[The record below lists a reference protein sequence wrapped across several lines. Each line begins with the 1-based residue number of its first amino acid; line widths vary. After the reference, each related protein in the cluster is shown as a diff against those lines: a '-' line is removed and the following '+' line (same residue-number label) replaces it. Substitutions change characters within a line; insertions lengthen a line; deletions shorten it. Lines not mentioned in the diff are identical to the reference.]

1 MVVNNFSVIDL
12 NWFEF
17 AGVSNDQ
24 GFEKL
29 EQKIAVFK
37 RSRPK
42 GLINVYEEVGKKRVK
57 KSEFH
62 FYINTLTITADEH
75 IPNANTLV
83 KLNLFNT
90 IDRDYTYQYS
100 KIKTALSILNYISM
114 YNYVL

>member
-1 MVVNNFSVIDL
+1 MIEV
-12 NWFEF
+12 
-17 AGVSNDQ
+17 
-24 GFEKL
+24 EKL
-29 EQKIAVFK
+29 EQKTAVFK

-42 GLINVYEEVGKKRVK
+42 GLINIIRRLEKKKRVR

-90 IDRDYTYQYS
+90 IDRLIIHIIY
-100 KIKTALSILNYISM
+100 
-114 YNYVL
+114 YNY